1 MFNKKYDDRLRH
13 WSEFRSRLETSESP
27 IQDAIDFYTNAPLVS
42 IMVDPYDKDT
52 WLDPWQLLLE
62 NKYCDFSIILGI
74 LYTLKLTDRFS
85 NEDFEIHIITN
96 KEKSEVKYLLYI
108 GNIIVGYDRTKP
120 VFAEEIPNNLK
131 TEKVYSL

>member
-1 MFNKKYDDRLRH
+1 MFDKKYDDRLRH
-13 WSEFRSRLETSESP
+13 WSEFRESLETSKNP
-27 IQDAIDFYTNAPLVS
+27 IQDAIDFYSKAPLVS
-42 IMVDPYDKDT
+42 IMVDPYDQDT

-74 LYTLKLTDRFS
+74 SYTLKLTERFT
-85 NEDFEIHIITN
+85 NEVFEIHIITD

-108 GNIIVGYDRTKP
+108 GNVVVGYDRTKP
-120 VFAEEIPNNLK
+120 VFAEEIPMHLK